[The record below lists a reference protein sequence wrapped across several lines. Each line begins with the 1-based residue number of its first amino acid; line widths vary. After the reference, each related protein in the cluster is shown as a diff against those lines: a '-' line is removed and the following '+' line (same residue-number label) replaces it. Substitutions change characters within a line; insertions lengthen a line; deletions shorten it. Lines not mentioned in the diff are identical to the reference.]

1 MKKLYFITSNDG
13 KFREFKERIPAIERL
28 TIDLPEVQSLDP
40 KVVISE
46 KLKAAQN
53 TITDGSFI
61 VEDTSLYLEG
71 LNGFPG
77 PLIKWL
83 TEAVGN
89 AGVYSL
95 TQKIHNAHATA
106 KTYIGY
112 CDENGVINFFSGEI
126 NGTIVAPAATL
137 NEGFGWDEIFKPE
150 GLSETFAEM
159 GNSYK
164 KEFSM
169 RTDAIN
175 QMLAFLQNSDQ
186 K

>member
-1 MKKLYFITSNDG
+1 MKKLYFITGNDG
-13 KFREFKERIPAIERL
+13 KFREFKELIPTVERL
-28 TIDLPEVQSLDP
+28 NIDLPEVQSLDP
-40 KVVISE
+40 KVVITQ
-46 KLKAAQN
+46 KLKAAQDK
-53 TITDGSFI
+53 ITDGNFI
-61 VEDTSLYLEG
+61 VEDTSLYLDG

-83 TEAVGN
+83 TESVGN
-89 AGVYSL
+89 LGVYNL
-95 TQKIHNAHATA
+95 TQKINNSRATA

-112 CDENGVINFFSGEI
+112 CDDKGTIEFFSGEI
-126 NGTIVAPAATL
+126 SGTIVAPARTL

-159 GNSYK
+159 GSSYK

-175 QMLAFLQNSDQ
+175 QMIAFLQSDS
-186 K
+186 